1 MTIALCLYLLGFVLT
16 VACNSGSGS
25 STLARTVKT
34 KMFSPWMVPLW
45 LDLGFDYR
53 LTYGQFD
60 DADHVIAVTPWD
72 AASSAA
78 AVRFPATGSS
88 GIAAHRWR
96 TLAVALE
103 PEALTED
110 MTGLLTAS
118 LAESLFDE
126 LGEEDLRV
134 QTLRARMT
142 EWGEGE
148 VDAEESPLE
157 QAAVAR
163 VRRVA
168 GSVQL
173 LPVEQQRDVAPL
185 VTPAGEKREGDR
197 P

>member
-1 MTIALCLYLLGFVLT
+1 VTIALCVYLLGFVLT

-53 LTYGQFD
+53 LTYGQYD
-60 DADHVIAVTPWD
+60 DADHVIEVAPWD
-72 AASSAA
+72 AAGSAA
-78 AVRFPATGSS
+78 AVRFPQAGSS
-88 GIAAHRWR
+88 GIAANRWR
-96 TLAVALE
+96 ALAVALE
-103 PEALTED
+103 PEALTEE

-118 LAESLFDE
+118 IAENLFDE
-126 LGEEDLRV
+126 IGEEDLRV
-134 QTLRARMT
+134 RTLRARMP
-142 EWGEGE
+142 ERREAE
-148 VDAEESPLE
+148 VDADESPLE